1 MVQKIGVNKI
11 ARIML
16 RINSSVMKDKSEFAM
31 KLPTK
36 DNENVRPD
44 FFTLKSGLF
53 LLKSKTLVLKLDRI
67 I

>member
-1 MVQKIGVNKI
+1 M

-16 RINSSVMKDKSEFAM
+16 KINSSVMKDKSELAM

-36 DNENVRPD
+36 DNDVDKPD

-53 LLKSKTLVLKLDRI
+53 LLKSRTLVLKLDNI